1 VAHSCALFDKHKDIC
16 YIKNLL
22 ALSERIAVQIQSKI
36 WWLNFNANQKIR
48 VKGPYGAGKT
58 YALYSSPVFTV
69 TFGNVIT
76 YSIIPLQ
83 ASLADSLELHLFLM
97 YVKYFHFCYFIC
109 GKNCNDIS
117 FRFVNSKYNHNDFK
131 GVCSISWLLLNS

>member
-48 VKGPYGAGKT
+48 VKGLYGAGKT
-58 YALYSSPVFTV
+58 YALYSSPAFTI
-69 TFGNVIT
+69 TFENVIT

-83 ASLADSLELHLFLM
+83 ASA
-97 YVKYFHFCYFIC
+97 
-109 GKNCNDIS
+109 
-117 FRFVNSKYNHNDFK
+117 
-131 GVCSISWLLLNS
+131 